1 MNKNHDIGPIWPGI
15 RMVLGKETIIEEECN
30 PMALL
35 YTNLGNFNPEGYQ
48 GKFQYLFTL
57 CKVM

>member
-1 MNKNHDIGPIWPGI
+1 MA
-15 RMVLGKETIIEEECN
+15 KETIVEEECYY
-30 PMALL
+30 MALL
-35 YTNLGNFNPEGYQ
+35 YTNLGNFNPKGYQ